1 MVRVSLDTLA
11 RLHTFITLDVISILM
26 DDTEERLEKTWTWLQ
41 LLHSSQIDLGLR
53 LTAPGYDTLRLIPA

>member
-1 MVRVSLDTLA
+1 MVRVSLDNLA
-11 RLHTFITLDVISILM
+11 RLHTFITLDVISVLM

-53 LTAPGYDTLRLIPA
+53 LIAPGYDTLQLIAA